1 MLNFLKKKAKVHNN
15 DKIILVCGLLVHAAK
30 MDENYSEKEKKI
42 ILQALKEIYK
52 KKDDELK
59 LILLE
64 AEKKENES
72 NQILE
77 FTKEIKN
84 YDKNF
89 RLKIIKILWHIIY
102 SDGVSDI
109 YESNLMRRLS
119 ALLYITD
126 KENGNIKLEVANN
139 FK

>member
-1 MLNFLKKKAKVHNN
+1 MNNHDKKNL
-15 DKIILVCGLLVHAAK
+15 ILVCALLIHAAK
-30 MDENYSEKEKKI
+30 LDENYTEKEKQI
-42 ILQALKEIYK
+42 IMKTLTEISNK
-52 KKDDELK
+52 KNDEIA
-59 LILLE
+59 ILFEE

-84 YDKNF
+84 SDKKF
-89 RLKIIKILWHIIY
+89 RLKIIEVLWKIIY

-119 ALLYITD
+119 ALLY
-126 KENGNIKLEVANN
+126 VR
-139 FK
+139 

>member
-1 MLNFLKKKAKVHNN
+1 MNNPDKKNL
-15 DKIILVCGLLVHAAK
+15 ILVCALLIHAAK
-30 MDENYSEKEKKI
+30 MDENYTEKEKQI
-42 ILQALKEIYK
+42 IMKTLTEISNK
-52 KKDDELK
+52 KNDEIA
-59 LILLE
+59 ILFEE

-84 YDKNF
+84 SDKKF
-89 RLKIIKILWHIIY
+89 RLKIIEVLWKIIY

-119 ALLYITD
+119 ALLYVTD
-126 KENGNIKLEVANN
+126 RESGEIKNLIMKKEK
-139 FK
+139 

>member
-1 MLNFLKKKAKVHNN
+1 MNNPDKKNL
-15 DKIILVCGLLVHAAK
+15 ILVCALLIHAAK
-30 MDENYSEKEKKI
+30 MDENYTKKEKQI
-42 ILQALKEIYK
+42 IMKTLTEISNK
-52 KKDDELK
+52 KNDEIA
-59 LILLE
+59 ILFEE

-84 YDKNF
+84 SDKKF
-89 RLKIIKILWHIIY
+89 RLKIIEVLWKIIY

-119 ALLYITD
+119 ALLYVTD
-126 KENGNIKLEVANN
+126 RESGEIKNLIMKKEK
-139 FK
+139 

>member
-1 MLNFLKKKAKVHNN
+1 MNNPDKKNL
-15 DKIILVCGLLVHAAK
+15 ILVCALLIHAAK
-30 MDENYSEKEKKI
+30 MDENYTKKEKQI
-42 ILQALKEIYK
+42 IMKTLTEISNK
-52 KKDDELK
+52 KSDEIA
-59 LILLE
+59 ILFEE

-84 YDKNF
+84 SDKKF
-89 RLKIIKILWHIIY
+89 RLKIIEVLWKIIY

-119 ALLYITD
+119 ALLYVTD
-126 KENGNIKLEVANN
+126 RESGEIKNLIMKKEK
-139 FK
+139 